1 MSKPVQSVESI
12 IASRMSK
19 DAVIHL
25 FCDADDSISAADT
38 VSESV
43 IQRCCYSAL
52 SSQTLLDLESVI
64 QIELSVQFV
73 GAEEMQA
80 LNKQYRDKDSSTNV
94 LSFES
99 GLPAVDLSDEAG
111 AGKFLA
117 LGDLVLCPEV
127 VLAEARSQNKP
138 VDNHWVHLLVHG
150 TLHLCGYDHI
160 DSMQADAMESL
171 EIQILSAMGISDPY
185 NIIE

>member
-1 MSKPVQSVESI
+1 M
-12 IASRMSK
+12 
-19 DAVIHL
+19 
-25 FCDADDSISAADT
+25 
-38 VSESV
+38 
-43 IQRCCYSAL
+43 
-52 SSQTLLDLESVI
+52 
-64 QIELSVQFV
+64 QFV
-73 GAEEMQA
+73 CAEEMQA
-80 LNKQYRDKDSSTNV
+80 LNKQYRNKDSSTNV

-99 GLPAVDLSDEAG
+99 GLPAVDLSGGAG

-127 VLAEARSQNKP
+127 VLAEAHSQNKP

-185 NIIE
+185 TIIE